1 MSTDTVFSELTY
13 PSLVTAGAE
22 EETERARVRGHA
34 AGYAA
39 GLRAAEADAAILAE
53 RARAERDALRGDAGI
68 ALASA
73 LVALE
78 AAAARVQD
86 IAALVLADAD
96 AALAAA
102 SIELAESILGRELA
116 DDEASARVAMA
127 RAMSS
132 VDPDAVLD
140 VRLSPVDLAVLGGSG
155 IGVNGIAGSTVRLI
169 ADPTLDRGDAV
180 VDVPEGRVDAR
191 ISSALERA
199 RIEIGQ
205 LR

>member
-53 RARAERDALRGDAGI
+53 STRAERDALRGDAGI

-73 LVALE
+73 LGALE
-78 AAAARVQD
+78 AAAGRVQD

-102 SIELAESILGRELA
+102 AIELAESILGRELA
-116 DDEASARVAMA
+116 DDEASARVAMT
-127 RAMSS
+127 RAMST
-132 VDPDAVLD
+132 VAPDAVLD
-140 VRLSPVDLAVLGGSG
+140 VRLSPVDLAVLGGNG
-155 IGVNGIAGSTVRLI
+155 IGADGLAGSTVRLI
-169 ADPTLDRGDAV
+169 ADATLDRGDAV